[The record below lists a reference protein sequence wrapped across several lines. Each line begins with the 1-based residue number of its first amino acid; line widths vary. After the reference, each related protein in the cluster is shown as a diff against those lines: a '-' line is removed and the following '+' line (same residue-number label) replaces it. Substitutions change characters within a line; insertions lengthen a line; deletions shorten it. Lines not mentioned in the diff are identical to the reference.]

1 MFYKYITCITI
12 NNTATLMRG
21 LPKVFS
27 QRSQGP
33 SWFFKEL
40 SRISAKLASSWTAAQ
55 SANSAFLYSC
65 RREWGRGRGSRL
77 QGGKL
82 HDKLIMHSAG
92 LFAALAESLLSA
104 NSCSRSEGCV
114 WITRPGQGIA
124 HSSPCRILRSVRRRN
139 KCLGGLAGGCCA
151 VWLPC

>member
-1 MFYKYITCITI
+1 MG
-12 NNTATLMRG
+12 G

-27 QRSQGP
+27 QRSLGP

-65 RREWGRGRGSRL
+65 RSAEGNGGEGRGRGSRL

-104 NSCSRSEGCV
+104 NSSSRSEGCV

-124 HSSPCRILRSVRRRN
+124 HSSPCRILRSVRRGNECMR
-139 KCLGGLAGGCCA
+139 GLAGGGA
-151 VWLPC
+151 ALSGFLASSTLEKII